1 MRGRIVATACAVF
14 AGLMPVSTVSAA
26 PTVAGLGPVRLGT
39 PSSVTPDRSSQ
50 FMNFAL
56 GSIAIAPYG
65 QPNST
70 VSSLSQGFSLESGR
84 SRNWDIYGDLFP
96 GAPALRSSYLLGSS
110 TSTGVRLMLGDNLS
124 VAVAHD
130 GLSLGALDPN
140 QPSAFSR
147 DLAARLGSD
156 VRSIGTTSAML
167 DWNFS
172 DWGSLGLSASRSTG
186 NGSLL
191 GVASGAIAG
200 LPGETTALGIS
211 ARVGFG
217 EGWVTTVAYN
227 EGVTQL
233 DLNRNLVPTG
243 DSVRSQ
249 GYGIAVAKQGLFGGD
264 ALGIA
269 ISRPLEVYSGLSP
282 ATPNF
287 ALVNSP
293 VRESDV
299 ELGYVTTFLDGTLA
313 LQANAAYQLNAA
325 GAKGQNAVAGVA
337 RAKLNF

>member
-1 MRGRIVATACAVF
+1 MRGRALATAFAVCS
-14 AGLMPVSTVSAA
+14 GLWSVSTATAATAGGIVPLRLSAA
-26 PTVAGLGPVRLGT
+26 PTSSEHAAPIVNFSLG
-39 PSSVTPDRSSQ
+39 SVTLLPFGSPSATSS
-50 FMNFAL
+50 
-56 GSIAIAPYG
+56 
-65 QPNST
+65 
-70 VSSLSQGFSLESGR
+70 GFSFEFARGP
-84 SRNWDIYGDLFP
+84 NWDIYGDLFP
-96 GAPALRSSYLLGSS
+96 GAAALRSSYLLGSS
-110 TSTGVRLMLGDNLS
+110 NSSGMRMMLGDNFS
-124 VAVAHD
+124 VGVTHD
-130 GLSLGALDPN
+130 ALSLGALDPN
-140 QPSAFSR
+140 QPSAFAR

-156 VRSIGTTSAML
+156 MRSLGTTSATL
-167 DWNFS
+167 NWNFS
-172 DWGSLGLSASRSTG
+172 DWGALGLSALRNNG

-191 GVASGAIAG
+191 GITSGVLAG
-200 LPGETTALGIS
+200 SPTDTTALGIS

-217 EGWVTTVAYN
+217 EGWVTSVAYN

-249 GYGIAVAKQGLFGGD
+249 GYGISLAKQGLFGGD

-269 ISRPLEVYSGLSP
+269 VSRPLEVYAGLSP
-282 ATPNF
+282 SSPNF
-287 ALVNSP
+287 ALQSSP

-325 GAKGQNAVAGVA
+325 GARGQNAVAGVA

>member
-1 MRGRIVATACAVF
+1 MRGRVGAAACAVM
-14 AGLMPVSTVSAA
+14 AGLLSASAASAA
-26 PTVAGLGPVRLGT
+26 PSAAGVVPLRLGAAAST
-39 PSSVTPDRSSQ
+39 PERPAQ
-50 FMNFAL
+50 FVNFSL
-56 GSIAIAPYG
+56 GSVSILPFGAANG
-65 QPNST
+65 SA
-70 VSSLSQGFSLESGR
+70 SSLSQPLSFEFGR
-84 SRNWDIYGDLFP
+84 SGNWDIYGDLFP
-96 GAPALRSSYLLGSS
+96 GAVALNSTYLGGSTSS
-110 TSTGVRLMLGDNLS
+110 TGLRLALS
-124 VAVAHD
+124 DGLSIALTHD
-130 GLSLGALDPN
+130 ALSLGALDPN
-140 QPSAFSR
+140 QPSAFAR
-147 DLAARLGSD
+147 DLAARLGGE

-172 DWGSLGLSASRSTG
+172 DWGALALSASRGTG

-191 GVASGAIAG
+191 GVMGAPA
-200 LPGETTALGIS
+200 ETTALGIS

-233 DLNRNLVPTG
+233 DLNRNLIPTG
-243 DSVRSQ
+243 DSLRSQ
-249 GYGIAVAKQGLFGGD
+249 GYGIAVAKQGLFGSD

-269 ISRPLEVYSGLSP
+269 VSRPLELYTGLTP
-282 ATPNF
+282 ASPNF
-287 ALVNSP
+287 ALQSSP

-325 GAKGQNAVAGVA
+325 GTKGQNAVAGVA